1 MHIYILEGR
10 KSFINT
16 YTSEIFIFSLI
27 ACELVGRRCR
37 GRPLTDLSLLSS
49 LLNSRLQ
56 SLEAIVDSK
65 QLLII
70 L

>member
-1 MHIYILEGR
+1 M
-10 KSFINT
+10 
-16 YTSEIFIFSLI
+16 YTSEIFISPLI

-37 GRPLTDLSLLSS
+37 EALCTDLSLLSS
-49 LLNSRLQ
+49 LLKSRLQ

-65 QLLII
+65 QLLIT

>member
-1 MHIYILEGR
+1 M
-10 KSFINT
+10 
-16 YTSEIFIFSLI
+16 YTSEIFISPLI
-27 ACELVGRRCR
+27 ACELVGRSCR
-37 GRPLTDLSLLSS
+37 EALFTDLSLLSS
-49 LLNSRLQ
+49 LLNSSLK